1 MGRIA
6 REKMKNLREIFQAC
20 SHTACFFDKRIR
32 HVNQRD
38 ADGDTPLHIVCF
50 WGDAEAAGVLLDA
63 GAGVNVPGD
72 MGRTP
77 LFDAVCSG
85 NTELIALLINAGAD
99 TNQTDDYGKTPM
111 QLAIN
116 LGKEE
121 VVRFLDC
128 YAAHKLS
135 APAV

>member
-1 MGRIA
+1 MN
-6 REKMKNLREIFQAC
+6 NLREIFRAC

-32 HVNQRD
+32 HVNQRG
-38 ADGDTPLHIVCF
+38 ADGDTPLHIVCS
-50 WGDAEAAGVLLDA
+50 WGDVEAAGVLLDA
-63 GAGVNVPGD
+63 GAGVNAPGD

-99 TNQTDDYGKTPM
+99 FNQPDDYGKTPM

-116 LGKEE
+116 LGKED
-121 VVRFLDC
+121 VAGFLAS
-128 YAAHKLS
+128 YAAHAPS
-135 APAV
+135 TPAVSD